1 MGHPEHFNC
10 QHWAN
15 SGEAP
20 LKNLHTRRINE
31 RSGWQRTVRAGVR
44 KTFKNLINSAE
55 INRTD
60 DETLFVLEGLFT
72 RHLLRGSSMFTEES
86 VVVYPR
92 QQLSKSRGCEVT
104 PRMRKFL
111 EEEVPGPKNPLPR
124 ISW

>member
-1 MGHPEHFNC
+1 MKFVKFKLPTLGKLRGGPI
-10 QHWAN
+10 
-15 SGEAP
+15 
-20 LKNLHTRRINE
+20 KNLHSRRLNE

-104 PRMRKFL
+104 PEGSKKLQEQSRLSRK
-111 EEEVPGPKNPLPR
+111 
-124 ISW
+124 

>member
-1 MGHPEHFNC
+1 M
-10 QHWAN
+10 
-15 SGEAP
+15 
-20 LKNLHTRRINE
+20 
-31 RSGWQRTVRAGVR
+31 GVR
-44 KTFKNLINSAE
+44 NTFENLINSAE
-55 INRTD
+55 PNKTNN
-60 DETLFVLEGLFT
+60 ENLFVLEGLFT

-86 VVVYPR
+86 IVVYPG